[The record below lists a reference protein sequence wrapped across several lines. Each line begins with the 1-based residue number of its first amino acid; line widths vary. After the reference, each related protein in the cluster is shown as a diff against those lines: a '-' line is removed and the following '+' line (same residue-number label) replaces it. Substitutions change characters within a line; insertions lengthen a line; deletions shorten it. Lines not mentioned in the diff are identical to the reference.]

1 MHISPKFFFT
11 HDFEKCDDIDVQQIC
26 LKDNLADLFTKQ
38 LPTTMF
44 EGLRRNIGMK
54 QLKDLR

>member
-1 MHISPKFFFT
+1 
-11 HDFEKCDDIDVQQIC
+11 
-26 LKDNLADLFTKQ
+26 LFTKQ

-54 QLKDLR
+54 QLKDLRWYIHEG